1 MNLEIRGYV
10 FFICGEL
17 EWNCAEDMKK
27 LILKTIFKIL
37 GFSLSLVRENVLHIS
52 APKRL
57 SKSENVILN
66 CVFNT

>member
-37 GFSLSLVRENVLHIS
+37 GFSLSLFRENVLHICS
-52 APKRL
+52 QEAFRIRKCNNKL
-57 SKSENVILN
+57 CL
-66 CVFNT
+66 